1 MKIDVKE
8 VVNYKG
14 HSIKANGNVD
24 LSFSAMYSEITNS
37 IKCLQMLNNDVNV
50 FVRMPNEKPFP
61 LGMYRIKEVKFDDD
75 GESTIK
81 FNSIDTSVELDN
93 LSRVITSDQFQIRMI
108 AEVELES
115 KNEG

>member
-8 VVNYKG
+8 VVSYKG

-24 LSFSAMYSEITNS
+24 LSFSAMYSEMVNS
-37 IKCLQMLNNDVNV
+37 MKVLQMLNNDVNV
-50 FVRMPNEKPFP
+50 FAKKPNEKPIP
-61 LGMYRIKEVKFDDD
+61 LGMYRIKEVKFDGD

-93 LSRVITSDQFQIRMI
+93 LAKIITSDQFQIRMI
-108 AEVELES
+108 AEVELE
-115 KNEG
+115 NEG

>member
-1 MKIDVKE
+1 MEIDVKE
-8 VVNYKG
+8 VVSYKG

-24 LSFSAMYSEITNS
+24 LSFSAMYSEITSS
-37 IKCLQMLNNDVNV
+37 IKVLQMLNNDVNV
-50 FVRMPNEKPFP
+50 YAKKPNEKAIA

-93 LSRVITSDQFQIRMI
+93 LAKIITSDQFQIRMV
-108 AEVELES
+108 AEVEEE
-115 KNEG
+115 NE